1 MTTPVTGKPLAC
13 FLPVDSLATFEALF
27 TFSPFGLCCQQCKG
41 NVTIQMDERS
51 IQLHLK
57 KHGMD
62 SRAAIVRSLLDGY
75 NTQLDNAK
83 VLQTIRTLSN

>member
-1 MTTPVTGKPLAC
+1 
-13 FLPVDSLATFEALF
+13 
-27 TFSPFGLCCQQCKG
+27 
-41 NVTIQMDERS
+41 MDERS

-83 VLQTIRTLSN
+83 VLQTHRTLSN